1 MGAKTIAVLTSGG
14 DAPGMNA
21 AVRAVVRSGLSFGMK
36 VYGVMRGYNGLLN
49 GDLKEMNMRS
59 VSDIMQHGGTAL
71 FTARSP
77 EFNTPEGVQKAANMC
92 REKGIDGV
100 VVIGGDGSFRGARDL
115 TGAGIP
121 CIGVPGTID
130 NDIACTDYT
139 IGYDTALNTAMEMI
153 DRIRDTTESHDRCSV
168 VEVMGRRCGDIALN
182 TGVAVGALTTLVPE
196 IPYDFQKD
204 VLDRIRLAQ
213 STGKRHYIIVV
224 AEGVGHTQELAERIQ
239 KETGIES
246 RATILGHVQR
256 GGAPT
261 LRDRVVASR
270 MGYHAVELLQNGLG
284 NRVVAMKGEQIVD
297 FDIIEKSNLGRQ
309 FLYKEE
315 DVGALKT
322 QIAHQEVSKMN
333 SDIEVET
340 HNLRIT
346 CVNDLLPLLDNVD
359 IVICVIDE
367 PQYDIQRIV
376 NKAVVT
382 KNIPCVFGASQ
393 VSRGRVY
400 SVVPHQT
407 GCFDCLNIHYTK
419 IDSLFLEQFRGIR
432 TVTKKI
438 PTIAYGPAMFQ
449 LTSAIVDEAVRLITK
464 YAEPM
469 SLNRQYEINYENGAS
484 FTHKPWGHYPD
495 ECPTCG
501 NGKEEN
507 WEIFSQ
513 YGEIKL

>member
-1 MGAKTIAVLTSGG
+1 MGANTIAVLTSGG

-153 DRIRDTTESHDRCSV
+153 DRIRATTESHDRCSV

-297 FDIIEKSNLGRQ
+297 FDITEALDMPRTFDEKM
-309 FLYKEE
+309 Y
-315 DVGALKT
+315 
-322 QIAHQEVSKMN
+322 
-333 SDIEVET
+333 
-340 HNLRIT
+340 
-346 CVNDLLPLLDNVD
+346 
-359 IVICVIDE
+359 
-367 PQYDIQRIV
+367 
-376 NKAVVT
+376 
-382 KNIPCVFGASQ
+382 
-393 VSRGRVY
+393 RV
-400 SVVPHQT
+400 
-407 GCFDCLNIHYTK
+407 
-419 IDSLFLEQFRGIR
+419 
-432 TVTKKI
+432 
-438 PTIAYGPAMFQ
+438 
-449 LTSAIVDEAVRLITK
+449 SAILSI
-464 YAEPM
+464 
-469 SLNRQYEINYENGAS
+469 
-484 FTHKPWGHYPD
+484 
-495 ECPTCG
+495 
-501 NGKEEN
+501 
-507 WEIFSQ
+507 
-513 YGEIKL
+513 